1 MASSAFKTADA
12 RDDFPAIIRSP
23 MLLKLML
30 LVERAAKSRATILI
44 QGETGSGKEMIARSI
59 HQLSSRR
66 DKPFIDVNCAALP
79 EHLIE
84 SELFG
89 HEKGAFSGADAMKPG
104 MFEIADHG
112 TLLLDEI
119 GELDSRT
126 QAKLLRVL
134 DGAPFF
140 RLGGTKK
147 VVVDVRVIAA
157 TNRDLATSSDGTKFR
172 SDLFFRLSQLQL
184 FVPPLR
190 ERPEDIAAIAEK
202 TLLQHAPGLKLS
214 PEAMDALMAHSWPGN
229 IRELKNVL
237 IGCAL
242 RLDSDR
248 NVIAATDLPE
258 AFHEYSRSEQNLDP
272 TPGGLDA
279 MERTMVER
287 SLRESGGD
295 LGAAAEQLGIS
306 RRTMSRKVRAY
317 ALSVPKPLGALS
329 SEQHRYFRVDLDR
342 PVLIRLPSGCE
353 LRAQSVN
360 LSSSGIGVTHI
371 KDPSKCSGSVE
382 MEFDLGEP
390 QSTVNIKGRVSW
402 TGGDGEAGIRFVGIS
417 RAAQQL
423 IDDWITRKRVQEGWT
438 SQATP
443 TRDRDS
449 RIELGNL

>member
-1 MASSAFKTADA
+1 MASSAFKRADSV
-12 RDDFPAIIRSP
+12 DDSSAIIRSP
-23 MLLKLML
+23 MLVKLML
-30 LVERAAKSRATILI
+30 LVERAAKSTATVLI

-104 MFEIADHG
+104 MFELADHG

-147 VVVDVRVIAA
+147 VIVDVRVIAA

-172 SDLFFRLSQLQL
+172 PDLFFRLSQLQL

-190 ERPEDIAAIAEK
+190 ERPEDIQAIAEK
-202 TLLQHAPGLKLS
+202 TLFQHAPELNLS
-214 PEAMDALMAHSWPGN
+214 PQAMDALMAYSWPGN

-248 NVIAATDLPE
+248 NVIETTDLPE
-258 AFHEYSRSEQNLDP
+258 AFREYLQRDQDLDP
-272 TPGGLDA
+272 SPGGLDA
-279 MERTMVER
+279 MERTMIER
-287 SLRESGGD
+287 SLRETGGD
-295 LGAAAEQLGIS
+295 LGAAAQQLGIS

-317 ALSVPKPLGALS
+317 ELSVPQRLGALS
-329 SEQHRYFRVDLDR
+329 NEQHRYFRADLDR

-353 LRAQSVN
+353 LKAQSVN
-360 LSSSGIGVTHI
+360 LSSSGIGVTQV
-371 KDPSKCSGSVE
+371 KDPWKCSGSVE
-382 MEFDLGEP
+382 MKFDLGEP
-390 QSTVNIKGRVSW
+390 QSSLIVKGRVSW
-402 TGGDGEAGIRFVGIS
+402 TDGDGGAGIRFVGIS
-417 RAAQQL
+417 RAAQQS

-443 TRDRDS
+443 PLNRDTG
-449 RIELGNL
+449 IEL

>member
-1 MASSAFKTADA
+1 MASSAFKRVDHLDGSA
-12 RDDFPAIIRSP
+12 AIIRSP
-23 MLLKLML
+23 ILIKLMV
-30 LVERAAKSRATILI
+30 LVERAAKSRATVLI

-59 HQLSSRR
+59 HELSSRR

-104 MFEIADHG
+104 MFELADHG

-157 TNRDLATSSDGTKFR
+157 TNRDLATSPDGIKFR

-190 ERPEDIAAIAEK
+190 ERPEEIEAIAER
-202 TLLQHAPGLKLS
+202 TLFQHAPDLKLS

-242 RLDSDR
+242 RLESVR
-248 NVIAATDLPE
+248 NVIEITDLPD
-258 AFHEYSRSEQNLDP
+258 AFRDTLQGDRNLDP

-279 MERTMVER
+279 MERTMIER
-287 SLRESGGD
+287 CLRECGGD

-317 ALSVPKPLGALS
+317 DLSVPKRLGALS
-329 SEQHRYFRVDLDR
+329 SEQHRYFRADLDR

-353 LRAQSVN
+353 LGAQAVN
-360 LSSSGIGVTHI
+360 LSSSGIGVTRV
-371 KDPSKCSGSVE
+371 KDPSKCAGSVE

-390 QSTVNIKGRVSW
+390 QSNLNIKGRVSW
-402 TGGDGEAGIRFVGIS
+402 TDADGGAGIRFVGLS
-417 RAAQQL
+417 RAAQQS
-423 IDDWITRKRVQEGWT
+423 IDDWITRRRVQEGWT
-438 SQATP
+438 SQGTP
-443 TRDRDS
+443 ARSRDTG
-449 RIELGNL
+449 IEL